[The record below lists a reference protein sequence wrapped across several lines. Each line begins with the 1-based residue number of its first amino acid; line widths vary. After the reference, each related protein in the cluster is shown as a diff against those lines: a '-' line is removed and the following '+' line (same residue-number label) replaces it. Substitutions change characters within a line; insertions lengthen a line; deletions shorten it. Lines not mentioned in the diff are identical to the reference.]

1 MTRHGID
8 VPEEKLAEF
17 CRRNHIRVL
26 SLFGSI
32 LRDDFRPDSDVD
44 VLAEFDPGHTPGL
57 ALIRMEDELSA
68 LLGGRKVDLVLR
80 DALLPRLRQRILEQ
94 AEVQF
99 AREGVAALGLY
110 KQQKEA
116 GVPFDLVIL
125 DLSVPEG
132 MGGKE
137 TIGQLKAYDPSVKAV
152 ISSGYSNDPVVQ
164 AFESYGFS
172 GKLSKP
178 YKISDM
184 KNILE
189 LLIAK

>member
-1 MTRHGID
+1 MTSKGKILLMDDEQIILD
-8 VPEEKLAEF
+8 VTLE
-17 CRRNHIRVL
+17 
-26 SLFGSI
+26 
-32 LRDDFRPDSDVD
+32 
-44 VLAEFDPGHTPGL
+44 
-57 ALIRMEDELSA
+57 
-68 LLGGRKVDLVLR
+68 VLR
-80 DALLPRLRQRILEQ
+80 FLDYD
-94 AEVQF
+94 VQF
-99 AREGVAALGLY
+99 AREGVTALGLY

-137 TIGQLKAYDPSVKAV
+137 TIGQLKAYDPSVKAI

-164 AFESYGFS
+164 DFETYGFS

-189 LLIAK
+189 LLIPK